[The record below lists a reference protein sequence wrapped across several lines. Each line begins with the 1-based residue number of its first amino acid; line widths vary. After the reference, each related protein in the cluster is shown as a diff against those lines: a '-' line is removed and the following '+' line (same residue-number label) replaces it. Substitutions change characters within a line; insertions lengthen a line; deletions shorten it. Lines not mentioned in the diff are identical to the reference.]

1 MIKSFEIKDIL
12 GAVNTISKI
21 KKKKTKMKD
30 IENVSN
36 DKSDV
41 ITLNNQVKSSKTEIL
56 VLDQM
61 IE

>member
-12 GAVNTISKI
+12 GAVNTISKK